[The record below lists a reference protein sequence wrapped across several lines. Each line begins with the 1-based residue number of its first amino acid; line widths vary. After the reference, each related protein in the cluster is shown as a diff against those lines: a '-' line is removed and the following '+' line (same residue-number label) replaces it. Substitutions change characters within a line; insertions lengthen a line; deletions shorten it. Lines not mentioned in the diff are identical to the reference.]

1 MASWIKEEEKNREDQ
16 THNTFNKELRTSD
29 AGILHTGY
37 GRHDGKNV

>member
-29 AGILHTGY
+29 AGTVLAMAAMMGTFF
-37 GRHDGKNV
+37 